1 MLKHQPITAKLSA
14 KILWLKASLVLVTWD
29 TGWYQ
34 DVLNGKLLTD
44 DGLLSSRTTLEL
56 TNLILNI
63 FVVPQLNVFDIY
75 HYRISVND
83 FNRGIC
89 LWYQQ
94 RRRDK
99 QQTKLVLFCTYCTH
113 YNDVIM
119 STVASQIASGS
130 IVCPTVGAD
139 QGKQQ
144 SSASLA
150 FVRVNSPHKGPV
162 TRKMF
167 PFDDVIIMLCTA
179 CAALC
184 HNMPDGTCTHPLL
197 PVRLGK
203 IKANIQ
209 GWI

>member
-1 MLKHQPITAKLSA
+1 MS
-14 KILWLKASLVLVTWD
+14 VTWD
-29 TGWYQ
+29 AGWYQ

-75 HYRISVND
+75 HYPISVND

-99 QQTKLVLFCTYCTH
+99 QQTKLVMFCRYYTH
-113 YNDVIM
+113 YNGGIM
-119 STVASQIASGS
+119 STVESQIASGS

-150 FVRVNSPHKGPV
+150 FVRVNSSHKGPV

-184 HNMPDGTCTHPLL
+184 HNMPERDVYSPIATG
-197 PVRLGK
+197 PVGK
-203 IKANIQ
+203 N
-209 GWI
+209 